1 MADGLGTAVSGAIID
16 VDEDDGTVRV
26 DPASGNIE
34 RDQDDGGVIIQFN
47 ALSKADSPQ
56 GFHENLAKHLEA
68 AELGKIANDLF
79 EAIDADDRSRK
90 GYLDVIT
97 RAMTFLGL
105 EMKEPRAVAGDTSA
119 AVEGQSQVTNPLLLE
134 ACLKS
139 WANSQGELLP
149 AEGPVKVDIG
159 IGEAAAAEDDLAEA
173 LERDF
178 NYYLT
183 DTATEYYPDTSHMLL
198 WGVHFKGS
206 GFKKVYS
213 CLRRRRPVSDSVDA
227 ADLIVSDTTRDL
239 KSCERITHQIRMRP
253 SDLHRMV
260 QLGAYRETSLT
271 QPYYVPDAVESQV
284 GEIQGTQRSTRPE
297 DQPYTVWECQ
307 CELDL
312 PRYTPKQFKGTNV
325 RLPYIV
331 TLEKDS
337 RTVLAVRRDWR
348 EDDEQCERK
357 RMYVRYPYV
366 PGPGFYGTGMI
377 GIVGNCSMAMTAAWR
392 EALDAGMF
400 ANFPSGTIAKIGGR
414 QNTSDMRLSP
424 GMFQP
429 VETGGL
435 PINHVVAPL
444 PYRDVTPGLLA
455 LMDKVTQQAKEV
467 GGVADLPA
475 GEGIQNVPVGT
486 MLANIEQATKVIS
499 ASHKGMHQAQCE
511 ELELLADLFRENP
524 TDFWSRNKICPQ
536 GFWDEQKFLQA
547 LNNCHLR
554 PRSDPNTPSHLH
566 RIAVALGLVQ
576 MASNPVFTAY
586 FNLKE
591 LVMRTMR
598 VIRVDPA
605 GLIQDP
611 PPIPPEMMNQGK
623 PGPDPLV
630 GQARMLQAQTD
641 VQEAQSKAQL
651 GQQQV
656 NLGQQ
661 KLQTQRDIASAELAR
676 EMVIHQR
683 DTAKDM
689 AQNASDMRQSAIEGA
704 RQAHLDAM
712 QQAHDRDQDMH
723 DRMIDMAKLA
733 HDRGGAVADNQM
745 DVAKLAHERQR
756 DMAEHALNV
765 HEVLHPPQPA
775 TQRWMGGRVNEL
787 QEEEDM
793 KQVAELQA
801 ATDRLAE
808 QISKLIELQTAP
820 RVITRDSEG
829 RFTGIQV
836 VRAAPEPAPKK
847 RNRDGSVTVKVD

>member
-1 MADGLGTAVSGAIID
+1 MADGLGAAVSGVTVR
-16 VDEDDGTVRV
+16 VDEDSNSVRV
-26 DPASGNIE
+26 DPATGTVE
-34 RDQDDGGVIIQFN
+34 RDQPDGGVVISFN
-47 ALSKADSPQ
+47 AVKRAEGDH
-56 GFHENLAKHLEA
+56 GFDENLAGLLDA
-68 AELGKIANDLF
+68 AALGKLANELF
-79 EAIDADDRSRK
+79 EAIEADDRSRK
-90 GYLDVIT
+90 GYLEIVR
-97 RAMTFLGL
+97 RAMDFLGL
-105 EMKEPRAVAGDTSA
+105 DMKEPRVTAGDSSA

-149 AEGPVKVDIG
+149 AEGPVKVDTG
-159 IGEAAAAEDDLAEA
+159 MGEASVVDDDLAEA

-183 DTATEYYPDTSHMLL
+183 ETASEYYPDTSHMLL

-206 GFKKVYS
+206 GFKKIYY
-213 CLRRRRPVSDSVDA
+213 CPRRRRPVSESVDA
-227 ADLIVSDTTRDL
+227 QDLIVSDTIRDL
-239 KSCERITHQIRMRP
+239 RSCERITHQIPMRP
-253 SDLHRMV
+253 SDLKRMV
-260 QLGAYRETSLT
+260 EIGAYRDTPLT
-271 QPYYVPDAVESQV
+271 QPFHLVEPIEGKI

-297 DQPYTVWECQ
+297 DQPYTVWESQ

-312 PRYTPKQFKGTNV
+312 PEFTPAKFKNTGV

-331 TLEKDS
+331 TLEKDT
-337 RTVLAVRRDWR
+337 RAILAVRRNWR

-392 EALDAGMF
+392 EALDAGMY

-424 GMFQP
+424 GTFAP

-444 PYRDVTPGLLA
+444 PYRDVTPGLLQ
-455 LMDKVTQQAKEV
+455 LMDKVTNQAKEV

-499 ASHKGMHQAQCE
+499 ASHKGMHQAQAE
-511 ELELLADLFRENP
+511 ELDLLADLFRENP
-524 TDFWSRNKICPQ
+524 TTFWERNKICPT

-547 LNNCHLR
+547 LSSCRLR
-554 PRSDPNTPSHLH
+554 PRSDPNTPSHIH

-576 MASNPVFTAY
+576 FAANPIFTPF

-591 LVMRTMR
+591 LVMRIMR
-598 VIRVDPA
+598 VIRVDPN
-605 GLIQDP
+605 GLVQDP
-611 PPIPPEMMNQGK
+611 PPMDPAMMAQGR

-630 GQARMLQAQTD
+630 GQAKMLQAQTD
-641 VQEAQSKAQL
+641 AAEANTKAQL

-656 NLGQQ
+656 ALGQN

-683 DTAKDM
+683 DTARD
-689 AQNASDMRQSAIEGA
+689 NLDSA

-712 QQAHDRDQDMH
+712 QQAHDQSQDIH
-723 DRMIDMAKLA
+723 DRRMDLANLA
-733 HDRGGAVADNQM
+733 HDRGGAVHDQM
-745 DVAKLAHERQR
+745 MDRAQFAHDRVR
-756 DMAEHALNV
+756 DIAEHALNV
-765 HEVLHPPQPA
+765 HEALHPPQPVP
-775 TQRWMGGRVNEL
+775 RWMGGRV
-787 QEEEDM
+787 
-793 KQVAELQA
+793 VG
-801 ATDRLAE
+801 DRMDALAE
-808 QISKLIELQTAP
+808 QIRRLTELVE
-820 RVITRDSEG
+820 RRMKD
-829 RFTGIQV
+829 
-836 VRAAPEPAPKK
+836 EP
-847 RNRDGSVTVKVD
+847 